1 MGQIDERAAGEVT
14 GLRGTQ
20 WAAEG
25 VKGRNPS
32 FDVTPAE
39 LVSAII
45 TEKGVVPS
53 PNADSLRALF
63 D

>member
-1 MGQIDERAAGEVT
+1 
-14 GLRGTQ
+14 
-20 WAAEG
+20 
-25 VKGRNPS
+25 VKVRNPS

-45 TEKGVVPS
+45 TEKGIVPS